1 MYRQHIWDRGAAF
14 ANSFRMAI
22 NDYRVAVGCR
32 DNPDVILDFVGR
44 SVIDAGDIAL
54 AESFGEDWLT
64 QVCEG
69 RLFVSDLHR
78 VVGDQS
84 NALNAG
90 SIEFQPPVFSQLW
103 IGDLEAKT
111 AAEINVARAIIG
123 LQSLAVDPTM
133 SNFARE
139 HSLVMARAGS
149 IFHSTGNPFGENVL
163 LMPVGFTTATY
174 LGVPVSKA
182 GVGSSSK
189 LAEEAVEVWM
199 GSPGHR
205 ANISDARYTLT
216 GLGVAVEDS
225 NEGNGQLIY
234 FTQNFK

>member
-1 MYRQHIWDRGAAF
+1 
-14 ANSFRMAI
+14 MAI

-64 QVCEG
+64 QVCDG

-139 HSLVMARAGS
+139 HSLVMARAES

-163 LMPVGFTTATY
+163 LTRRIHYGDI

-189 LAEEAVEVWM
+189 LAEEAANPSDGTRSRFERGERATHLLRTCPWEWAHYSCRELTIHWVKRV
-199 GSPGHR
+199 HR
-205 ANISDARYTLT
+205 
-216 GLGVAVEDS
+216 
-225 NEGNGQLIY
+225 IY
-234 FTQNFK
+234 CHL